1 MGSGIVVDF
10 PRVHE
15 DGSEVEV
22 PTNYGGPHL
31 QRLSSMPSGSSQPPT
46 PKAGTEEDKDRW
58 RDGHVPRVVRALTDR
73 KAGEGKREATAVLQ
87 AGVATPSGALRERK
101 DVVGSVGKERVT
113 KWRLLLHQIGV
124 DVMRA
129 DRALQFFEDEGNR
142 FRLMETLACYAWY
155 DSEVGYCQG
164 EKAGWEDMG
173 PTRWL
178 ARSGNPIT

>member
-15 DGSEVEV
+15 DGSEVDV
-22 PTNYGGPHL
+22 PDNYSGPHL
-31 QRLSSMPSGSSQPPT
+31 HRLNSLPSGSSQPPT
-46 PKAGTEEDKDRW
+46 PQTGTDGDKDRW
-58 RDGHVPRVVRALTDR
+58 RDGHVPRVVRAVTEGR
-73 KAGEGKREATAVLQ
+73 AGEGKREGGVNQ
-87 AGVATPSGALRERK
+87 AGMATRSGALRERK
-101 DVVGSVGKERVT
+101 EVVVSVGKERVT

-142 FRLMETLACYAWY
+142 FRLMETLACYGWY

-164 EKAGWEDMG
+164 EMVGCDEM
-173 PTRWL
+173 R
-178 ARSGNPIT
+178 